1 MRFNKLDMNL
11 LVVLDALLNECSVSR
26 AAERVFLSTS
36 ATSNALARLREYF
49 DDELL
54 VQVGRRMELTPRAQA
69 LREPVRDILTRVEAT
84 VATQPTFDPAT
95 STREFRIF
103 ASEYTQLTLGRH
115 LFALAHEQ
123 ACTATIHFV
132 QQSPHTQRELE
143 RGEADLLIIPQR
155 MTSPD
160 HPTHVL
166 FEDELVCLMWSGSA
180 MAGSTLTRERYFGC
194 SHVVMVP
201 PGLPDG
207 SLEAIGMREQ
217 GLSRKVGATTF
228 SIAALP
234 SLLVGTDMLALSFR
248 RLARQAVQT
257 LPLVMQASPGAL
269 PKLRQT
275 MQWHKYRSNDPGVI
289 WLRELVLKAVDR
301 MNAEPQA

>member
-11 LVVLDALLNECSVSR
+11 LVVLDALLTECSVSR

-54 VQVGRRMELTPRAQA
+54 VQIGRRMELTPRAQA

-95 STREFRIF
+95 SNREFRIF
-103 ASEYTQLTLGRH
+103 VSEYTQLTLGRH
-115 LFALAHEQ
+115 LLALAHEQ

-132 QQSPHTQRELE
+132 QQSPNTQRELE
-143 RGEADLLIIPQR
+143 RGEADLLVIPER

-160 HPTHVL
+160 HPTQLL
-166 FEDELVCLMWSGSA
+166 FEDELVCLMWSGNP
-180 MAGSTLTRERYFGC
+180 MAGSTLTRERYLEC
-194 SHVVMVP
+194 AHLVMVP
-201 PGLPDG
+201 PGLPGG

-217 GLSRKVGATTF
+217 GLTRKIGSTTF
-228 SIAALP
+228 SIAVMP
-234 SLLVGTDMLALSFR
+234 SLLVGTDMLAISFR
-248 RLARQAVQT
+248 RLARQAVHT
-257 LPLVMQASPGAL
+257 LPLVMKPSPVPL
-269 PKLRQT
+269 PRLRQT
-275 MQWHKYRSNDPGVI
+275 MAPR
-289 WLRELVLKAVDR
+289 RLVW
-301 MNAEPQA
+301 NAPASFH